1 MRNIAVLALSLLL
14 TSSSAAATAPDALVI
29 GTGGELRLVDGSGTV
44 ATSLGGFTPSADWSP
59 DGTRFAFLRQSATER
74 GLFVAAADGSG
85 VREVARQSNG
95 EVWASVTW
103 ISSSDVVLYSIAARS
118 SFWSIRVLPI
128 DGGSERLLVQQADLN
143 FPPALQPGGFLLVYS
158 TNIFRRAVVDLRT
171 GVSRLL
177 PVTGSEL
184 AWSPD
189 GSLLAVPRADGID
202 VIRPDGSDRRTVL
215 PVRAIRSEV
224 SVQSPAWSPDGSRI
238 AFTRRQLFP
247 ELQDRFGTPARTE
260 IWSVGADGSGP
271 TRLTGVAG
279 DELYAGGTAGSL
291 RPSWWPDGSRRTFRR
306 SGAEA
311 PFMTMNADGSCE
323 TPWPGP
329 FGVSPPVWR
338 PGAFLSVGRKE
349 CSSVI
354 VRLRTPLAEVSHRG
368 VLPLTITLR
377 NDGTRILRDVQ
388 LSLEA
393 TQGSIAVPEL
403 RCGPGSRLTCPLGVL
418 EPGRELVLQGRTTF
432 ASPGRTRVTASTSYA
447 GGGDV
452 DPTDDTVDVL
462 RDVSPCDVLG
472 TWAADRLIGTRRGEW
487 ICGRPGSDY
496 IDGRGGNDTIEAGS
510 GVDTV
515 VAGPGRDSVDG
526 GGGGDTIRV
535 RDGERDF
542 VDCGTETD
550 IVVADRKDVLR
561 HCERVSRR

>member
-14 TSSSAAATAPDALVI
+14 ASSAVAATAPDALVI
-29 GTGGELRLVDGSGTV
+29 GTGGDLRLADSSGTV

-59 DGTRFAFLRQSATER
+59 DGTRLAFLRQSDTER
-74 GLFVAAADGSG
+74 GLFVAAADGTG
-85 VREVARQSNG
+85 VREVARQPNS

-103 ISSSDVVLYSIAARS
+103 ITSSDVVVYSLAARS
-118 SFWSIRVLPI
+118 SFWSIRILPV

-143 FPPALQPGGFLLVYS
+143 FPPVLQPTGFLLAYS
-158 TNIFRRAVVDLRT
+158 TRTLNRAVVDVRT
-171 GVSRLL
+171 GVSQVL

-215 PVRAIRSEV
+215 PSRAIRSEA
-224 SVQSPAWSPDGSRI
+224 SVQWPAWSPDGSKI

-247 ELQDRFGTPARTE
+247 ELQDRFGVPARTE
-260 IWSVGADGSGP
+260 IWSVGADGSGLA
-271 TRLTGVAG
+271 RLTGVAG
-279 DELYAGGTAGSL
+279 DELYAGGTAGSF
-291 RPSWWPDGSRRTFRR
+291 RPSWWPDGSRLMFRR
-306 SGAEA
+306 ARAEG
-311 PFMTMNADGSCE
+311 PFMVMNADGSCE
-323 TPWPGP
+323 TPWRGP
-329 FGVSPPVWR
+329 FGNSSPLWR
-338 PGAFLSVGRKE
+338 PGAVVSVGRME

-377 NDGTRILRDVQ
+377 NDGTRMLRDVQ

-393 TQGSIAVPEL
+393 TKGTLAVPEL
-403 RCGPGSRLTCPLGVL
+403 RCGPGPRLACPLGDL
-418 EPGRELVLQGRTTF
+418 EPGRELALQGRTTF
-432 ASPGRTRVTASTSYA
+432 AGPGRTRVTASTSYA

-452 DPTDDTVDVL
+452 DPTDDTVAVL
-462 RDVSPCDVLG
+462 REVSPCDVLG

-487 ICGRPGSDY
+487 ICGRPGWDF

-510 GVDTV
+510 GVDIV
-515 VAGPGRDSVDG
+515 VAGPGRDSVFG
-526 GGGGDTIRV
+526 GGGGDTVRV
-535 RDGERDF
+535 RDGERDV
-542 VDCGTETD
+542 VDCGTEID
-550 IVVADRKDVLR
+550 VVVADRKDVLR